1 MILFELGTVICLE
14 IIIINVLT
22 YHRRD
27 VRTVLLDVAP
37 SCSVQPATPSLMS
50 LGGLGLKEGN
60 ILCLIILG
68 KAGRIVKNAVF
79 NMIGSW

>member
-14 IIIINVLT
+14 IIIINVWT
-22 YHRRD
+22 YRLHD
-27 VRTVLLDVAP
+27 VCNVLLDVAP
-37 SCSVQPATPSLMS
+37 SCSVQPATPSLMT

-68 KAGRIVKNAVF
+68 KAGRIVKNAE
-79 NMIGSW
+79 SLTW